1 VLFTD
6 GVVGMTLAVQYA
18 IVAIFAGYGGR
29 LSDLEERKYQLS
41 RQQQQQPS
49 GSIHNSNNSN
59 SNSGGG
65 CWGVGR
71 LKVLSFS
78 ILLGTCAILG
88 HAVPSLYSQ
97 YYQTTTTYNPTH
109 HHSQQ
114 VQFPYE
120 LSWQVTMRCIYA
132 LSLAIMAPCLDGL
145 ALAHLDCIDGASQ
158 ADFGKERMYGA
169 AFWGIGSL
177 CAGVG
182 IDRFGFGFL
191 YVMTVLTAVVSYVA
205 IGVYLVGLRR
215 DTTGAFVVS
224 AVVVPPSSSSLLVTV
239 GEEDW
244 NGIGYLGAEQQR
256 RPTPSSRN
264 TSSSNPTE
272 GENNRTSAMQLF
284 SLICQTGY
292 GKALLFFVFAL
303 AVGISIVDNL
313 AFIFFDTLG
322 SSNTMNGLTV
332 VFTVIFEVPIFYLAP
347 RILQKHG
354 PGKLL
359 LAAGIA
365 YVVRV
370 LGYTVAPHMSVV
382 LLLETLHGVSYAGGK
397 AGSVEYIAQIA
408 PKGYEATGQGL
419 LIFVNYMGIVA
430 GLFAGGHIQETLGSR
445 AMFYVM
451 ATIVALGTV
460 VLLIAEI
467 CLGAPKRENDG
478 GNNNN
483 PDEESTNLIKSESA
497 CSSGSYGDRAT
508 ESFMRKNLKYDSLNK
523 YVKDW

>member
-1 VLFTD
+1 MLFTD

-18 IVAIFAGYGGR
+18 IVAVFAGYGGR

-41 RQQQQQPS
+41 RQQPS
-49 GSIHNSNNSN
+49 GGIHNRNNSN
-59 SNSGGG
+59 SNGGGG

-88 HAVPSLYSQ
+88 HAVPSLYTQ

-109 HHSQQ
+109 HYPQQ
-114 VQFPYE
+114 VQFPYT
-120 LSWQVTMRCIYA
+120 LAWHVTMRCIYA

-205 IGVYLVGLRR
+205 IGIYLVGLWR

-239 GEEDW
+239 GEEEW

-272 GENNRTSAMQLF
+272 GENNKTSAMQLF

-332 VFTVIFEVPIFYLAP
+332 VFTV
-347 RILQKHG
+347 
-354 PGKLL
+354 
-359 LAAGIA
+359 
-365 YVVRV
+365 
-370 LGYTVAPHMSVV
+370 
-382 LLLETLHGVSYAGGK
+382 VSRN
-397 AGSVEYIAQIA
+397 
-408 PKGYEATGQGL
+408 EAFHCVG
-419 LIFVNYMGIVA
+419 M
-430 GLFAGGHIQETLGSR
+430 FA
-445 AMFYVM
+445 
-451 ATIVALGTV
+451 
-460 VLLIAEI
+460 
-467 CLGAPKRENDG
+467 
-478 GNNNN
+478 
-483 PDEESTNLIKSESA
+483 
-497 CSSGSYGDRAT
+497 
-508 ESFMRKNLKYDSLNK
+508 
-523 YVKDW
+523 